1 MTTQTA
7 LQDSAVENQPQQ
19 LKKKTTKYDTSKR
32 PFGKRDI
39 FGYFMGDLGGNFS
52 FDLVNMYM
60 FIFFTQFIGIELT
73 HYALI
78 ILLAKIFDGVND
90 PIIGMI
96 IDRFRLKTSDKFKP
110 WIIRMAPFLAFTMSL
125 MFLDASQWS
134 YGAKI
139 ALFAGS
145 YALWSVLYT
154 FVNVPYGALS
164 SVMTTKPSQRTALST
179 ARSIG
184 GFVPNILYGIFI
196 PMVIYADIVVDGES
210 KSIFQGEMLFPI
222 TIVAG
227 FLAIIS
233 YIFLHKNVEERIIH
247 LETAQSK
254 AEKYSFF
261 ETIVHFFKNRAMTGL
276 TLVAIAQILFVNG
289 AMQLNSLT
297 FQMYFN
303 DGSLNAYTII
313 LMLIPMI
320 LGATIGNKLVS
331 RFGKKEIIAYPML
344 ISIVIYLV
352 MLFAPITN
360 PFVWL
365 GLQALASVFSFGLV
379 IYTWAMVS
387 DAIDYQEW
395 KTGKRNEG
403 SVYSLYSMI
412 RKLGQGLGS
421 SVVPAAIAF
430 LMPTLK
436 LNDAATWTA
445 ESAIGIKNL
454 SVIFPIIGFI
464 LIILAFVFVYN
475 LDKKTLDKVQ
485 DDLGH
490 GSE

>member
-1 MTTQTA
+1 MATPN
-7 LQDSAVENQPQQ
+7 AVKEAPMENQPQV
-19 LKKKTTKYDTSKR
+19 KIKSTKYDTSKR
-32 PFGKRDI
+32 PFGKRDT

-60 FIFFTQFIGIELT
+60 FIFFTQFIGIELA
-73 HYALI
+73 HFALI
-78 ILLAKIFDGVND
+78 ILIAKILDGIND
-90 PIIGMI
+90 PLIGMI
-96 IDRFRLKTSDKFKP
+96 IDRFRLKTKDKFKP
-110 WIIRMAPFLAFTMSL
+110 WIIRMAPFLAFTMSI
-125 MFLDASQWS
+125 MFIDASDWS
-134 YGAKI
+134 YAAKL

-145 YALWSVLYT
+145 YILWDILYT

-164 SVMTTKPSQRTALST
+164 SVMTTKPSERTALST

-196 PMVIYADIVVDGES
+196 PMFIYADMVVDGES
-210 KSIFQGEMLFPI
+210 KSIFQGEMMFPI
-222 TIVAG
+222 TIVTAI
-227 FLAIIS
+227 LAIIC
-233 YIFLHKNVEERIIH
+233 YVFLYKNTEERIIH
-247 LETAQSK
+247 VKKPENK
-254 AEKYSFF
+254 EDKYSFF
-261 ETIVHFFKNRAMTGL
+261 ETIVHFFKNRAMMGL
-276 TLVAIAQILFVNG
+276 TLVALAQILFVNG

-303 DGSLNAYTII
+303 DGSLNSYTII
-313 LMLIPMI
+313 LTLIPMI
-320 LGATIGNKLVS
+320 LGATIGNKLVT

-344 ISIVIYLV
+344 ASIAIYLV
-352 MLFAPITN
+352 MIFAPISN

-365 GLQALASVFSFGLV
+365 GLQGLASVFSFGLV

-403 SVYSLYSMI
+403 SVYSMYSMV

-430 LMPTLK
+430 LLPTLK
-436 LNDAATWTA
+436 LNDATTWTA
-445 ESAIGIKNL
+445 ESATGIKNL

-485 DDLGH
+485 NDLGH